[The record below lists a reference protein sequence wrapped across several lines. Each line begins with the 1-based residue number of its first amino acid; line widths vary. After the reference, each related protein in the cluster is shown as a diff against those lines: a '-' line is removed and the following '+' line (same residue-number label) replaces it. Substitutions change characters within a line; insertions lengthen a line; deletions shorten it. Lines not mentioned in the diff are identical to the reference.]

1 MSAQSAFNSKQN
13 KGMLWNTLNET
24 GCFSGI
30 QNSDY
35 NTVKQHFE
43 QSITNANSSSGP
55 VLELNKQFIAYFSNY
70 LQQFKNKSVKPSQE
84 LQQIYS
90 SEARS
95 KASQDQFNYALNSR
109 QNERQLSEPQ
119 KPSNINFNDK
129 EDGGDKPIKDMDAQL
144 AKMMA
149 DRRLDFNV
157 NQADQK
163 KAESWINNGQ
173 DRNLTETKKSVSFS
187 DNTVIDN
194 KVIDKNDPIEARMA
208 MNNNF
213 LSKLKTVE
221 QDNVPSVPIPSMDSS
236 GLSSVG
242 DIEFSNKQMIISKI
256 EAIESE
262 LATIKELL
270 KK

>member
-1 MSAQSAFNSKQN
+1 MSAQHAFNSKHN
-13 KGMLWNTLNET
+13 KGMLWNTLNES
-24 GCFSGI
+24 GCFNGI

-35 NTVKQHFE
+35 NTVKEHFE
-43 QSITNANSSSGP
+43 RSITLSANTQGS
-55 VLELNKQFIAYFSNY
+55 VLDVNKKFIAYFSNY
-70 LQQFKNKSVKPSQE
+70 LQEFKNKKVTPNQG

-95 KASQDQFNYALNSR
+95 KANQDQFNYALNSK
-109 QNERQLSEPQ
+109 QNERQLSEPN
-119 KPSNINFNDK
+119 KPTNINFSDK
-129 EDGGDKPIKDMDAQL
+129 EEGDKPIKDMDAQL

-149 DRRLDFNV
+149 DRQLDINV
-157 NQADQK
+157 NKADQK

-173 DRNLTETKKSVSFS
+173 DRNLTETKKTVSFS
-187 DNTVIDN
+187 DNTI
-194 KVIDKNDPIEARMA
+194 IDKNDPIEARMA

-221 QDNVPSVPIPSMDSS
+221 QDSVPSVPIPSMDSS
-236 GLSSVG
+236 GVSSIG
-242 DIEFSNKQMIISKI
+242 DIEFSNKQMIINKI

>member
-1 MSAQSAFNSKQN
+1 MSAQSAFKTKQN
-13 KGMLWNTLNET
+13 KGLLWNTLNES
-24 GCFSGI
+24 GCFNGI

-35 NTVKQHFE
+35 DTVKQHFE
-43 QSITNANSSSGP
+43 QSITNASSTTGP

-70 LQQFKNKSVKPSQE
+70 LQQFKNKNVKPNQQ

-109 QNERQLSEPQ
+109 QNERQLSEPK
-119 KPSNINFNDK
+119 KPTNINFNDK
-129 EDGGDKPIKDMDAQL
+129 EEGDKPIKDMDAQL

-149 DRRLDFNV
+149 DRKLDINV
-157 NQADQK
+157 NQSDQK

-173 DRNLTETKKSVSFS
+173 DRNLSENKKSVSFS

-194 KVIDKNDPIEARMA
+194 NDPIEARMA

-221 QDNVPSVPIPSMDSS
+221 TDNVPSVPIPNMGSS
-236 GLSSVG
+236 ELSSVE
-242 DIEFSNKQMIISKI
+242 DIEFSNKQMIINKI

-262 LATIKELL
+262 LTTIKELL
-270 KK
+270 QK

>member
-13 KGMLWNTLNET
+13 KGMLWNTLNES

-43 QSITNANSSSGP
+43 QSISNATLSNGP
-55 VLELNKQFIAYFSNY
+55 VLELNKQFIAYFSSY

-129 EDGGDKPIKDMDAQL
+129 EDVEDKPIKDMDAQL

-149 DRRLDFNV
+149 DRQLDFNV
-157 NQADQK
+157 NQTDQK

-187 DNTVIDN
+187 ENT
-194 KVIDKNDPIEARMA
+194 VIDKNDPIEARMA

-221 QDNVPSVPIPSMDSS
+221 LDNVPSVPIPSMDSS
-236 GLSSVG
+236 GLSSIG
-242 DIEFSNKQMIISKI
+242 DIEFSNKQIIINKI

>member
-1 MSAQSAFNSKQN
+1 MSAQNAFNTKQN
-13 KGMLWNTLNET
+13 KGMLWNTLNDG
-24 GCFSGI
+24 GCFNGI

-35 NTVKQHFE
+35 NAVKQHFE
-43 QSITNANSSSGP
+43 QSIMMSANTQGS
-55 VLELNKQFIAYFSNY
+55 VLDVNKKFIAYFSNY
-70 LQQFKNKSVKPSQE
+70 LQEFKNKKVAPNQD
-84 LQQIYS
+84 LQQVYS

-109 QNERQLSEPQ
+109 QNERHLSEIK
-119 KPSNINFNDK
+119 KPTNINFNDK
-129 EDGGDKPIKDMDAQL
+129 EEGDKPIKDMDAQL

-149 DRRLDFNV
+149 DRKLDINV
-157 NQADQK
+157 NKAEQK

-173 DRNLTETKKSVSFS
+173 DRKLTEPKKSVSFS
-187 DNTVIDN
+187 DNT
-194 KVIDKNDPIEARMA
+194 VIDKNDPIEARMA

-221 QDNVPSVPIPSMDSS
+221 QDSVPSVPIPSMDSS
-236 GLSSVG
+236 GVSSIE
-242 DIEFSNKQMIISKI
+242 DIEFSNKQMIINRI
-256 EAIESE
+256 QAIESE

>member
-13 KGMLWNTLNET
+13 KGLLWNTLNES
-24 GCFSGI
+24 GCFNGI

-35 NTVKQHFE
+35 NTVKLHFE
-43 QSITNANSSSGP
+43 QSIDNATLSNGP
-55 VLELNKQFIAYFSNY
+55 VLELNKQFISYFSNY
-70 LQQFKNKSVKPSQE
+70 LQEFKNKKVVPNQG

-95 KASQDQFNYALNSR
+95 KASQDQFNYALNNR
-109 QNERQLSEPQ
+109 QNERQLSEPK
-119 KPSNINFNDK
+119 KPGNINFSDK
-129 EDGGDKPIKDMDAQL
+129 EEGDKPIKDMDAQL
-144 AKMMA
+144 ARMMA
-149 DRRLDFNV
+149 DRKLDFNV
-157 NQADQK
+157 NKADQK

-173 DRNLTETKKSVSFS
+173 DRNLSETKKSVSFS
-187 DNTVIDN
+187 DNTI
-194 KVIDKNDPIEARMA
+194 IDKNDPIEARMA

-221 QDNVPSVPIPSMDSS
+221 TENVPSVPIPSMDSS
-236 GLSSVG
+236 GLSSIG
-242 DIEFSNKQMIISKI
+242 DIEFSNKQMIINKI

>member
-13 KGMLWNTLNET
+13 KGLLWNTLNES

-43 QSITNANSSSGP
+43 QSISNANLSNGS
-55 VLELNKQFIAYFSNY
+55 VIELNKQFISYFSNY
-70 LQQFKNKSVKPSQE
+70 LQEFKNKRVVPNQG

-95 KASQDQFNYALNSR
+95 KASQDQFNYALNNR
-109 QNERQLSEPQ
+109 QNERQLSEPK
-119 KPSNINFNDK
+119 KPSNINFSDK
-129 EDGGDKPIKDMDAQL
+129 EEGDKPIKDMDAQL
-144 AKMMA
+144 ARMMA
-149 DRRLDFNV
+149 DRKLDFNV
-157 NQADQK
+157 NKADQK

-173 DRNLTETKKSVSFS
+173 DRNLSETKKSVSFS
-187 DNTVIDN
+187 
-194 KVIDKNDPIEARMA
+194 DKNDPIEARMA

-221 QDNVPSVPIPSMDSS
+221 TENVPSVPIPSMDSS
-236 GLSSVG
+236 GLSSIG
-242 DIEFSNKQMIISKI
+242 DIEFSNKQMIINKI

>member
-1 MSAQSAFNSKQN
+1 MSAQHAFNSKQN
-13 KGMLWNTLNET
+13 KGMLWNTLNES
-24 GCFSGI
+24 GCFNGI

-35 NTVKQHFE
+35 NTVKEHFE
-43 QSITNANSSSGP
+43 RSIMMSANTQGS
-55 VLELNKQFIAYFSNY
+55 VLDVNKKFIAYFSNY
-70 LQQFKNKSVKPSQE
+70 LQEFKNKKVTPNQG

-90 SEARS
+90 SEARR
-95 KASQDQFNYALNSR
+95 KASQDQFNYALNSK
-109 QNERQLSEPQ
+109 QNERQLSEPK
-119 KPSNINFNDK
+119 KPASINFSDK
-129 EDGGDKPIKDMDAQL
+129 EEGDKPIKDMDAQL

-149 DRRLDFNV
+149 DRQLDINV
-157 NQADQK
+157 NKADQK

-187 DNTVIDN
+187 DNTVID
-194 KVIDKNDPIEARMA
+194 KNDPIEARMA
-208 MNNNF
+208 MNSNF

-236 GLSSVG
+236 GVSSIG
-242 DIEFSNKQMIISKI
+242 DIEFSNKQMIINKI